1 VIGLVV
7 VAGMVIWGG
16 VRLFLDTWRRLR
28 RKRRPVSAE
37 HLRFDQ
43 FDQLDQFDR
52 GSIADEAEEW
62 LRSR

>member
-7 VAGMVIWGG
+7 VAGMVICGG

-28 RKRRPVSAE
+28 GKRRPVSAE

-43 FDQLDQFDR
+43 FDP